1 VTERLPP
8 LARLFAMAFRDLV
21 DGLHAELGNRG
32 WADVRPVHGFV
43 LFAAAQDPPTVTEVG
58 ALLGVSKQAAAKLL
72 EQMVAAGY
80 LHRSGDA
87 TDARLVRVAP
97 TPRGRELLAAVEE
110 VYAGLEAR
118 WGEVIGPQDVELIRS
133 RLDTVLRS
141 RHGGRLPAVR
151 PTW

>member
-1 VTERLPP
+1 MTEPLPP

-21 DGLHAELGNRG
+21 DGLHAELEARG

-43 LFAAAQDPPTVTEVG
+43 LLAAAQAPPTATEVG

-80 LHRSGDA
+80 LHRSGDGA
-87 TDARLVRVAP
+87 DARLVRVAP
-97 TPRGRELLAAVEE
+97 TPRGHALLAAVEE
-110 VYAGLEAR
+110 VYAELEAQ
-118 WGEVIGPQDVELIRS
+118 WGQVLGAREVELMRG
-133 RLDTVLRS
+133 RLDTVLRA

>member
-1 VTERLPP
+1 MTEPLPP

-21 DGLHAELGNRG
+21 DGLHAELAARG

-43 LFAAAQDPPTVTEVG
+43 LLASAQDPPTVSEVG
-58 ALLGVSKQAAAKLL
+58 TLLGVSRQAAAKLV

-87 TDARLVRVAP
+87 TDARLVRVAS
-97 TPRGRELLAAVEE
+97 TSRGRELLAAVEE
-110 VYAGLEAR
+110 VYADLEAR
-118 WGEVIGPQDVELIRS
+118 WGEVIGPQEVERMRE
-133 RLDTVLRS
+133 RLDTVLRAGN
-141 RHGGRLPAVR
+141 GGRLPAVR